1 MQRLTLHLK
10 PDRGRQSSTYNI
22 SNYEKDFW
30 LYNSSMRPCRATLL
44 GRVRGSGCQALPF
57 YSTP

>member
-30 LYNSSMRPCRATLL
+30 LYNSSMRP
-44 GRVRGSGCQALPF
+44 
-57 YSTP
+57 

>member
-10 PDRGRQSSTYNI
+10 PDRGRQSSTYI

-30 LYNSSMRPCRATLL
+30 LYNSSMRP
-44 GRVRGSGCQALPF
+44 
-57 YSTP
+57 